1 HLERVGAE
9 LANYRLGEMVQVGS
23 WVEEWGVNWK
33 LAVENAHEN
42 YHVMGFHP
50 NTLQPS
56 TPAGAE
62 TTVRADS
69 PWADVM
75 RVRFAEPME
84 PGILPLTDEERAHLY
99 NFYAF
104 PSASVAASGDMV
116 IWISFIPLAIDRTQ
130 VRGGV
135 LMPPAML
142 DGADLDELRKE
153 TEAYAGMINAEDR
166 KGLEQVQRSVG
177 SRFATR
183 GHLSPKEEGVVLFY
197 RNLARAL
204 LRDDSDWPGGL

>member
-1 HLERVGAE
+1 
-9 LANYRLGEMVQVGS
+9 ANYRLGEMVQVGS

-50 NTLQPS
+50 NTVALITPPGADMEVRDCSPS
-56 TPAGAE
+56 V
-62 TTVRADS
+62 VRLRSPFREPVDS
-69 PWADVM
+69 PFV
-75 RVRFAEPME
+75 
-84 PGILPLTDEERAHLY
+84 PLTDEQKSLMY
-99 NFYAF
+99 NYIVF
-104 PSASVAASGDMV
+104 PSASVATFGDQI

-142 DGADLDELRKE
+142 DGADVDELRKE
-153 TEAYAGMINAEDR
+153 SEESAAVVNDEDR
-166 KGLEQVQRSVG
+166 RGLEQVQRSVG

-183 GHLSPKEEGVVLFY
+183 GHLSPKEPGVRAFH

-204 LRDDSDWPGGL
+204 LTE